1 MYKRVLRVLISYNLE
16 GLAMKTDMNVYM
28 LKMQFSPEAVGEPA
42 VTQQNVEN
50 SFRTA
55 LKGTELVMEFSRVS
69 EPDAETGLMAVICSE
84 NAANALREKGE
95 DLGIESLV
103 LNEGRTERRQKALA
117 LAERDNGVNY
127 VAAIHMVARI

>member
-1 MYKRVLRVLISYNLE
+1 
-16 GLAMKTDMNVYM
+16 MKTDMNVYM